1 MDRIVSRAVKET
13 TLIFSTIRGPTPVTA
28 KTKVMRWK
36 GFTII
41 EILVVITI
49 IALASTWAAVVIYR
63 EMGSTTLRSTALAL
77 QRTARYGRLTAS
89 QRHQPCR
96 LQINLNKGSYRL
108 YIIKRGYAVNKD
120 EEPKIFEE
128 TPENEDIYSKE
139 KYLPENIHFGLVIVE
154 DQKTEQTGEASV
166 SFNVDGSAQAAL
178 IQLRYEDNV
187 QTILINPVT
196 AKAELYN
203 EAIETLPSES
213 FDLDKPTGSRMS
225 FK

>member
-1 MDRIVSRAVKET
+1 M
-13 TLIFSTIRGPTPVTA
+13 PVTA
-28 KTKVMRWK
+28 KAQVMRRK

-77 QRTARYGRLTAS
+77 QRTARYGRLIAG

-96 LQINLNKGSYRL
+96 LQINLNEGNYRL
-108 YIIKRGYAVNKD
+108 NIIKRGYAVNKD
-120 EEPKIFEE
+120 EEPKTFEGLL
-128 TPENEDIYSKE
+128 ENEDIYSEE

-154 DQKTEQTGEASV
+154 DQQIEQTGEASV

-178 IQLRYEDNV
+178 IQLRNEDET
-187 QTILINPVT
+187 QSLLINPVT

-203 EAIETLPSES
+203 KAVKALPNER
-213 FDLDKPTGSRMS
+213 FDLDKPTGNRAA